1 MPEPVINGLF
11 ALAGVMLGASLSYF
25 ATVWKSVADFHV
37 SCRLLRSE
45 LESNISLLEVTSQE
59 LESRP
64 SMRSP
69 HMFAGLSSDLW
80 RISQVN
86 LALLLPQTE
95 WDFLS
100 KHYALLPH
108 LQHEVGRVNTM
119 HQDEIAGLRRS
130 LDQQVTEM
138 KIFRDIVGELETRGR
153 SKLFMHAIR
162 GRTSPA
168 KATRQAW

>member
-1 MPEPVINGLF
+1 MSSSGKRWPNIAVNRTRGRAAALNGRI
-11 ALAGVMLGASLSYF
+11 
-25 ATVWKSVADFHV
+25 VA
-37 SCRLLRSE
+37 
-45 LESNISLLEVTSQE
+45 
-59 LESRP
+59 
-64 SMRSP
+64 
-69 HMFAGLSSDLW
+69 MFAGLSSDLW

-153 SKLFMHAIR
+153 SKLFM
-162 GRTSPA
+162 
-168 KATRQAW
+168 